1 VYINAHARAVLAGR
15 KEMTTSQK
23 ISLAII
29 TKINSGMTI
38 EQAVDEVLG
47 EGSYQKMAEDVWT
60 AFRA

>member
-1 VYINAHARAVLAGR
+1 
-15 KEMTTSQK
+15 MTTSQK